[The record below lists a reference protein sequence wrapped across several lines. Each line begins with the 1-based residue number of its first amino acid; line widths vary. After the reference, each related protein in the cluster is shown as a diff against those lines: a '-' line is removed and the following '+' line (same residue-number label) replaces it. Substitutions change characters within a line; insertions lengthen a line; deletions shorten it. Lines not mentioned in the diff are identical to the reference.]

1 MTIYTVKVTNG
12 TKRWYLND
20 QLHCEHGP
28 AIERYDGTNEYYY
41 CDKRHNEHGPAIV
54 YPNGSKYYYLYD
66 KLHNEDGHAVELPDG
81 SKYYYLHGVKYSE
94 TEWCKQLNKHKAPKA
109 PKSSCD
115 NKVVEVDG
123 VKYKLVKI

>member
-1 MTIYTVKVTNG
+1 MKTYTVTVDANG

-28 AIERYDGTNEYYY
+28 AIERYDGTKEYFY

-66 KLHNEDGHAVELPDG
+66 KLHNEDGPAIEYASGNKAYH
-81 SKYYYLHGVKYSE
+81 LHGVKYSE
-94 TEWCKQLNKHKAPKA
+94 AEWRKQLNKHKAPKA
-109 PKSSCD
+109 PCE
-115 NKVVEVDG
+115 NKMVEVDG